1 MTKYDDL
8 YFHAINAPSG
18 HRILAKCMEIAE
30 MLIDKNISYGDSAL
44 SPKRIFSTADNVEQL
59 KIRIDDKLNRISNAQ
74 GYPGDNDIDDMIGYL
89 ILLKIIIDKNRS

>member
-1 MTKYDDL
+1 
-8 YFHAINAPSG
+8 
-18 HRILAKCMEIAE
+18 
-30 MLIDKNISYGDSAL
+30 MLIDKNISYGYSAL

-89 ILLKIIIDKNRS
+89 ILLKIAIDKNKDKEV